1 MLMCGKTPHT
11 SQQNQLG
18 NILYSERTKEPPP
31 PPPLQKKTRAN
42 KKEKKKKKKD
52 RESYLVKSGTRHIYM
67 RPRIVSSTHH
77 QTTVVMTSAL
87 LLLVLLATQTV
98 VSEELT
104 PAHTVSQSP
113 SLTHR
118 LARLEGVVLEQKAK
132 ISQQDS
138 LLRQQAR
145 EMARAKNDLHLL
157 KAKVSDQDDLI
168 GQLRVQLSDQDT
180 VTGQLKSEVR
190 KQNAVLRHQDGRLS
204 DQDSVIGQ
212 LKVKLSDQDSVIDQL
227 KVKLSDQDSVVG
239 QLNAEVRKQN
249 DVIRH
254 QDGRLSEQDRL
265 LRQQDTII
273 WGLQSHH
280 VQSVSPQTP
289 RHVTE
294 GQRSEDH
301 MMDDSRQR
309 PSTMALSEHD
319 SSAKR
324 DVLPRADDANPLEAV
339 VTGISRQVTE
349 MSADIQAL
357 RNSDVQHTQDIRDA
371 ATSTFVRWGSSTCDA
386 SSELV
391 YSGVVGGSY
400 YTHTGGAT
408 NFLCL
413 TMSPVFGNHT
423 VPSGVALLY
432 GGEYQTFD
440 SHEHQDPVC
449 AVCRSSFPTTV
460 MVPGTNVCSPGW
472 RVLYSGYLM
481 AGPYTAAGATE
492 YVCVDPS
499 FEATIR
505 SSVDQNG
512 HLMYLTVTRCG
523 SLPCPPYV
531 NNQIVTCAVC
541 GK

>member
-1 MLMCGKTPHT
+1 
-11 SQQNQLG
+11 
-18 NILYSERTKEPPP
+18 
-31 PPPLQKKTRAN
+31 
-42 KKEKKKKKKD
+42 
-52 RESYLVKSGTRHIYM
+52 M
-67 RPRIVSSTHH
+67 RLRIVSSTHH
-77 QTTVVMTSAL
+77 QTAVVMTSAL

-138 LLRQQAR
+138 LLRHLLQQLGRQEAWLHQR
-145 EMARAKNDLHLL
+145 DVDSALTQRHLRDQLAQHQRLLGLQQDRLSVLQHSYRRQGSQLVLAQNDL
-157 KAKVSDQDDLI
+157 
-168 GQLRVQLSDQDT
+168 R
-180 VTGQLKSEVR
+180 
-190 KQNAVLRHQDGRLS
+190 
-204 DQDSVIGQ
+204 Q
-212 LKVKLSDQDSVIDQL
+212 LKVKLSDQDSVIGQL
-227 KVKLSDQDSVVG
+227 KNELKKQDTV
-239 QLNAEVRKQN
+239 LH
-249 DVIRH
+249 H
-254 QDGRLSEQDRL
+254 QDGRLSEQERL

-273 WGLQSHH
+273 RGLQSRH
-280 VQSVSPQTP
+280 VHSVSPQP
-289 RHVTE
+289 SRHVTGGRRAATGQSSE
-294 GQRSEDH
+294 GHVMED
-301 MMDDSRQR
+301 SGQR

-371 ATSTFVRWGSSTCDA
+371 ATSTFIRWGSSTCDA

-391 YSGVVGGSY
+391 YSGVVGGGSH
-400 YTHTGGAT
+400 YTHTGAAT

-413 TMSPVFGNHT
+413 SVSPVVGNHT
-423 VPSGVALLY
+423 VPSDVALLY
-432 GGEYQTFD
+432 GGEYQTYD
-440 SHEHQDPVC
+440 SHDQQDPVC
-449 AVCRSSFPTTV
+449 AVCRSSLPTTV

-472 RVLYSGYLM
+472 RLLYSGYLM
-481 AGPYTAAGATE
+481 AGSSGAAAGTE
-492 YVCVDPS
+492 YICVDPS
-499 FEATIR
+499 LEATVR
-505 SSVDQNG
+505 SSANDNG
-512 HLMYLTVTRCG
+512 KLMYFTVTRCG

-531 NNQIVTCAVC
+531 ENRIVACAVC

>member
-1 MLMCGKTPHT
+1 
-11 SQQNQLG
+11 
-18 NILYSERTKEPPP
+18 
-31 PPPLQKKTRAN
+31 
-42 KKEKKKKKKD
+42 
-52 RESYLVKSGTRHIYM
+52 M

-138 LLRQQAR
+138 LLR
-145 EMARAKNDLHLL
+145 HLL
-157 KAKVSDQDDLI
+157 Q
-168 GQLRVQLSDQDT
+168 QLGRQEAWLHQRDVDSALTQRL
-180 VTGQLKSEVR
+180 
-190 KQNAVLRHQDGRLS
+190 LRHQLTQHQRLLGLQQDRLS
-204 DQDSVIGQ
+204 VLQHSYRRQGSQLVLAQNDLRQ
-212 LKVKLSDQDSVIDQL
+212 LKVKLSDQDSVIGQL
-227 KVKLSDQDSVVG
+227 KNELKKQDTV
-239 QLNAEVRKQN
+239 L
-249 DVIRH
+249 RH
-254 QDGRLSEQDRL
+254 QDGRLSEQERL
-265 LRQQDTII
+265 QRQQDTII
-273 WGLQSHH
+273 RGLESLH
-280 VQSVSPQTP
+280 VHSVSPQPT
-289 RHVTE
+289 RHVTG
-294 GQRSEDH
+294 GQRAATGQSFEGH
-301 MMDDSRQR
+301 VMDDSGQR
-309 PSTMALSEHD
+309 PSTMTLSEHD

-357 RNSDVQHTQDIRDA
+357 RNSDVQHTQDIQALKNTNVQQSQDIQALRNNDVQHTQDIRDA

-391 YSGVVGGSY
+391 YSGVVGGSLFD
-400 YTHTGGAT
+400 HTGAAS

-423 VPSGVALLY
+423 VPSAVALLY
-432 GGEYQTFD
+432 GGEYQTYD
-440 SHEHQDPVC
+440 SHYEQDPVC

-460 MVPGTNVCSPGW
+460 MVAGTNVCSPGW
-472 RVLYSGYLM
+472 RLLYSGYLM
-481 AGPYTAAGATE
+481 AGYYHAAAGTE
-492 YVCVDPS
+492 YICVDPS

-505 SSVDQNG
+505 SSADQNG
-512 HLMYLTVTRCG
+512 KLMYFTVTRCG

-531 NNQIVTCAVC
+531 NNEIVTCAVC